1 MYLILQPIEI
11 RTPERREAES
21 EDENGPV
28 IGQKVEEPVVEEAV
42 EEVIFWL
49 FFVMERVSGDF
60 SLFWRRF
67 VPKAR
72 RISHPA

>member
-1 MYLILQPIEI
+1 MIYLILQPIEI

-28 IGQKVEEPVVEEAV
+28 IGQEVEEPVVEEAV

-49 FFVMERVSGDF
+49 FFFNGEGQWCLVLM
-60 SLFWRRF
+60 
-67 VPKAR
+67 K
-72 RISHPA
+72 